1 MHIHLYIQSLIHKIM
16 KQIIKII
23 TFLVLCSMTEFMPI
37 GQSYSLKQFN
47 PDNEA
52 LINEYFSSEKVDEA
66 AEHCLRLIGSKTIIS
81 QNNPNYNNHY
91 NNDENALSYTAR
103 KLKWRHCILK
113 ELDRINRG
121 LFSWNIGSLFN
132 YNKNMNTV
140 K

>member
-1 MHIHLYIQSLIHKIM
+1 MYIHIYIQSLCINM
-16 KQIIKII
+16 KQIIEII
-23 TFLVLCSMTEFMPI
+23 TFLILCSMVEYIPV
-37 GQSYSLKQFN
+37 GQSVSLKQFD

-66 AEHCLRLIGSKTIIS
+66 AEHCLRLIGSKTIVS
-81 QNNPNYNNHY
+81 HNNHNY
-91 NNDENALSYTAR
+91 NNDENDLSYTTR

-132 YNKNMNTV
+132 YNKDMNTIE
-140 K
+140 